1 MSPKKITR
9 LALIV
14 AAISVLGIV
23 AMAVPGPKWGLLNW
37 WPAFGLG
44 LALFLLVIS
53 FLRGAYLTAQKR
65 VEMVDKLND
74 CYTGVPA
81 GSNDRVTRQEKELRE
96 LAEL

>member
-1 MSPKKITR
+1 VSPKKITR

-14 AAISVLGIV
+14 AVISVLGIGTMV
-23 AMAVPGPKWGLLNW
+23 VVGPEWGLLNW
-37 WPAFGLG
+37 WPAIGVG
-44 LALFLLVIS
+44 LAGLLLVVS

-81 GSNDRVTRQEKELRE
+81 DEETMSSEMMRR
-96 LAEL
+96 